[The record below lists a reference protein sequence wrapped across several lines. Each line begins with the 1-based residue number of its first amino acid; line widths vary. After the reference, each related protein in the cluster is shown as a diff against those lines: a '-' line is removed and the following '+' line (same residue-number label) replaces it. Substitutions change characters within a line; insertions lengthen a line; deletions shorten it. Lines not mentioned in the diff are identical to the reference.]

1 MTRVAGILA
10 LFVASAVAGTASAQV
25 SLKQIQGRY
34 TPAYGRC
41 MAQPAAKSTLGM
53 LNCVAAET
61 RVQDQRLNA
70 GYARLMRSMTPDE
83 RQRLQAAQRAWIAYR
98 DADCAARVDPVQW
111 GSLSRIDGSLCTL
124 NRTVERTF
132 ELETFRSSGEG

>member
-1 MTRVAGILA
+1 MTRAPAILV
-10 LFVASAVAGTASAQV
+10 LLVASAIAGAASAQV

-34 TPAYGRC
+34 TPGYGRC

-53 LNCVAAET
+53 LSCIAAET
-61 RVQDQRLNA
+61 RLQDQRLNA

-132 ELETFRSSGEG
+132 ELETFRPGAEG